1 MIGKFDNIKIQGMSA
16 AVPEYVEHNM
26 NFANVIGK
34 RRAKKQIKITGV
46 EERHVSGKHQ
56 RTSDLCYAAT
66 LPLLDKLQWK
76 REEIK
81 VLLFITQGPNY
92 NHPSTAFFLHKRLG
106 LSKDCLVYDMN
117 LGCSSF
123 NVGVHTVSALLQT
136 CELHDKALLLIGD
149 TAGML
154 RNPEAPLK
162 PDDIAHDMLFGSAGA
177 AIAIEKVENH
187 PLYFMNMS
195 DGNGYDAIIGYKGR
209 PSKMDGA
216 AVFSFAI
223 NDVSDGVIE
232 FRKKF
237 KISEDEIDY
246 YIFHQAQDLILDNII
261 DACNIPAEK
270 ELRSLRHYGNTS
282 GTSVPVTV
290 CANREEL
297 QKKEKTKLLLCGFGV
312 GLSWG
317 CIYTEMDTEKILPVI
332 ETNEHYDEDKKPA
345 CGLHDKNILVLCADT
360 QMGEWLSRYDN
371 DKSAMVILAGKDSR
385 KLKEIQDDLF
395 MDSDSFVMETI
406 SKESIH
412 DVLEYCKEK
421 DRKLDGVVIPAN
433 ISREILSYLS
443 HKLFFSY
450 GKELSSIVIVEPV
463 SSIEELE
470 PYKHMMESKLNGT
483 SCKDEERLVRVNA
496 IVYVENQIDIVQ
508 ITEDGKEW
516 VDLYLE
522 KECPDN
528 MKKPIYISWIQ
539 GFLMGKSSK
548 YITETVITFN
558 NYKEEK

>member
-1 MIGKFDNIKIQGMSA
+1 MIGKFDNIKLQGMCS
-16 AVPEYVEHNM
+16 AVPEYVEDNM
-26 NFANVIGK
+26 SFANVIGK

-46 EERHVSGKHQ
+46 EERHISGKHQ

-66 LPLLDKLQWK
+66 LPLLEKLQWK

-106 LSKDCLVYDMN
+106 LGKDCLVYDLN

-123 NVGVHTVSALLQT
+123 NVGVHAVSALLQT
-136 CELHDKALLLIGD
+136 CETHDKALLLIGD
-149 TAGML
+149 TAGMI

-177 AIAIEKVENH
+177 AIAIEKVEQH

-195 DGNGYDAIIGYKGR
+195 NGNGYDAIIGYKGR
-209 PSKMDGA
+209 PSQMDGA

-223 NDVSDGVIE
+223 NDVSDGVIH
-232 FRKKF
+232 FRKHF
-237 KISEDEIDY
+237 DISEDDIDH

-261 DACNIPAEK
+261 DACDIPAEK

-290 CANREEL
+290 CANREKI
-297 QKKEKTKLLLCGFGV
+297 QKKEKANLLLCGFGV

-317 CIYTEMDTEKILPVI
+317 CIYTEIDTENILPII

-360 QMGEWLSRYDN
+360 EMGEWLSRFDN
-371 DKSAMVILAGKDSR
+371 GRSAMVVMAGKDPE
-385 KLKEIQDDLF
+385 KLKEIQSDLF
-395 MDSDSFVMETI
+395 LDSDFFVMETI
-406 SKESIH
+406 NKEAIH
-412 DVLEYCKEK
+412 AVLEYCKEK
-421 DRKLDGVVIPAN
+421 DLSLDGVVIPAGVPA
-433 ISREILSYLS
+433 EILSYLS
-443 HKLFFSY
+443 EELVSGY
-450 GKELSSIVIVEPV
+450 GEELVSVVVLEAV
-463 SSIEELE
+463 SSVSELE
-470 PYKHMMESKLNGT
+470 IHKQVMESKLKGS
-483 SCKDEERLVRVNA
+483 SCRTEERSVRVNG
-496 IVYVENQIDIVQ
+496 ITYVDSEIDIVQ

-516 VDLYLE
+516 IELYLDR
-522 KECPDN
+522 ECPET
-528 MKKPIYISWIQ
+528 MKKPIHIFQTQS
-539 GFLMGKSSK
+539 FLLSKASK

-558 NYKEEK
+558 N

>member
-1 MIGKFDNIKIQGMSA
+1 MIGKFDNIKIQGMCS

-26 NFANVIGK
+26 SFANVIGK

-46 EERHVSGKHQ
+46 EERHISGKHQ

-66 LPLLDKLQWK
+66 LPLLEKLQWK

-106 LSKDCLVYDMN
+106 LGKDCLVYDLN

-123 NVGVHTVSALLQT
+123 NVGVHAVSALLQT
-136 CELHDKALLLIGD
+136 CETHDKALLLIGD
-149 TAGML
+149 TAGVI
-154 RNPEAPLK
+154 RNPEASLK

-177 AIAIEKVENH
+177 AIAIEKVEQH

-209 PSKMDGA
+209 PSQMDGA

-223 NDVSDGVIE
+223 NDVSDGVIH
-232 FRKKF
+232 FRKHF
-237 KISEDEIDY
+237 DISEDDIDH

-261 DACNIPAEK
+261 DACDIPAEK

-290 CANREEL
+290 CANREEI
-297 QKKEKTKLLLCGFGV
+297 QKREKANLLLCGFGV

-317 CIYTEMDTEKILPVI
+317 CIYTEIDTENILPII

-360 QMGEWLSRYDN
+360 EMGEWLSRFDN
-371 DKSAMVILAGKDSR
+371 GRSAMVIMAGKDPE
-385 KLKEIQDDLF
+385 KLKEIQSDLF
-395 MDSDSFVMETI
+395 LDSDSFVMETI
-406 SKESIH
+406 NKKTIH
-412 DVLEYCKEK
+412 AVLEYCKEK
-421 DRKLDGVVIPAN
+421 GLPLDGVVIPAEV
-433 ISREILSYLS
+433 SSEILSYLS
-443 HKLFFSY
+443 QELVSGY
-450 GKELSSIVIVEPV
+450 GQELVSVVVLEAV
-463 SSIEELE
+463 SSVSELE
-470 PYKHMMESKLNGT
+470 THKQTMESKFKGSSCRTEEQSVRINGIT
-483 SCKDEERLVRVNA
+483 
-496 IVYVENQIDIVQ
+496 YVDSEIDIVQ

-516 VDLYLE
+516 IELYLDR
-522 KECPDN
+522 ECPET
-528 MKKPIYISWIQ
+528 MKKADPHIPDAEFPAVKSIQIYYRDSY
-539 GFLMGKSSK
+539 
-548 YITETVITFN
+548 YI
-558 NYKEEK
+558 

>member
-1 MIGKFDNIKIQGMSA
+1 MIGKFDNIKIQGMCS

-26 NFANVIGK
+26 SFANVIGK

-46 EERHVSGKHQ
+46 EERHISGKHQ

-66 LPLLDKLQWK
+66 LPLLEKLQWK

-106 LSKDCLVYDMN
+106 LGKDCLVYDLN

-123 NVGVHTVSALLQT
+123 NVGVHAVSALLQT
-136 CELHDKALLLIGD
+136 CETHDKALLLIGD
-149 TAGML
+149 TAGVI
-154 RNPEAPLK
+154 RNPEASLK

-177 AIAIEKVENH
+177 AIAIEKVEQH

-209 PSKMDGA
+209 PSQMDGA

-223 NDVSDGVIE
+223 NDVSDGVIH
-232 FRKKF
+232 FRKHF
-237 KISEDEIDY
+237 DISEDDIDH

-261 DACNIPAEK
+261 DACDIPAEK

-290 CANREEL
+290 CANREEI
-297 QKKEKTKLLLCGFGV
+297 QKKEKANLLLCGFGV

-317 CIYTEMDTEKILPVI
+317 CIYTEIDTENILPII
-332 ETNEHYDEDKKPA
+332 ETNEHYDKDKKPA

-360 QMGEWLSRYDN
+360 EMGEWLSRFDN
-371 DKSAMVILAGKDSR
+371 GRSAMVVMAGKDSE
-385 KLKEIQDDLF
+385 KLKEIQSDLF
-395 MDSDSFVMETI
+395 LDSDSFVMETI
-406 SKESIH
+406 NKETIH
-412 DVLEYCKEK
+412 AVLEYCKEK
-421 DRKLDGVVIPAN
+421 DLLLDGVVIPAGMPA
-433 ISREILSYLS
+433 EILSYLS
-443 HKLFFSY
+443 EELVSGY
-450 GKELSSIVIVEPV
+450 GEELVSVVVLEAV
-463 SSIEELE
+463 SSVSELE
-470 PYKHMMESKLNGT
+470 THKQVMESKLKGS
-483 SCKDEERLVRVNA
+483 SCRTEERSVRING
-496 IVYVENQIDIVQ
+496 IIYVDSEIDIVQ

-516 VDLYLE
+516 IQLYLDR
-522 KECPDN
+522 ECPEM
-528 MKKPIYISWIQ
+528 MKKPIHISQ
-539 GFLMGKSSK
+539 TQSFLLSK
-548 YITETVITFN
+548 ASRYITETVITFN
-558 NYKEEK
+558 N

>member
-16 AVPEYVEHNM
+16 AVPEYVEDNM
-26 NFANVIGK
+26 SFANVIGK
-34 RRAKKQIKITGV
+34 RRVKKQIKITGV
-46 EERHVSGKHQ
+46 EERHISGKHQ

-66 LPLLDKLQWK
+66 LPLLEKLQWK

-106 LSKDCLVYDMN
+106 LKKDCLVYDMN

-123 NVGVHTVSALLQT
+123 NVGVHAVSALLQT
-136 CELHDKALLLIGD
+136 CEIHDKALLLIGD
-149 TAGML
+149 TAGTI
-154 RNPEAPLK
+154 RSPEQPLK

-209 PSKMDGA
+209 PSQMDGA

-223 NDVSDGVIE
+223 NDVSDGVID

-237 KISEDEIDY
+237 ELSEDNIDY

-297 QKKEKTKLLLCGFGV
+297 QKKEKTNLLLCGFGV

-317 CIYTEMDTEKILPVI
+317 CIYTEMDTENILPII

-345 CGLHDKNILVLCADT
+345 AGLHDKNILVLCADT
-360 QMGEWLSRYDN
+360 QMGEWLGRFDN
-371 DKSAMVILAGKDSR
+371 DHSAMVILAGRDSQ
-385 KLKEIQDDLF
+385 KLKEIQSDLF

-406 SKESIH
+406 NKETIH
-412 DVLEYCKEK
+412 AVLEYCREN
-421 DRKLDGVVIPAN
+421 DRKLDGVVIPTEVSA
-433 ISREILSYLS
+433 EMLSYLS
-443 HKLFFSY
+443 QELVSGYGEKLVS
-450 GKELSSIVIVEPV
+450 VIVLESV
-463 SSIEELE
+463 LSISELE
-470 PYKHMMESKLNGT
+470 AHKQVMESKLKGT
-483 SCKDEERLVRVNA
+483 GCKTEEQCVRVYG
-496 IVYVENQIDIVQ
+496 IIYVDDQIDIVQ
-508 ITEDGKEW
+508 IIKDGQEW
-516 VDLYLE
+516 VELYLE
-522 KECPDN
+522 RECPES
-528 MKKPIYISWIQ
+528 MKKPIYIAQ
-539 GFLMGKSSK
+539 TQQFLLSK
-548 YITETVITFN
+548 RSRCFTETVLAFN
-558 NYKEEK
+558 N

>member
-1 MIGKFDNIKIQGMSA
+1 MIGKFDNIKIQGMSS
-16 AVPEYVEHNM
+16 AVPEYIESNT
-26 NFANVIGK
+26 NFTNVIGK
-34 RRAKKQIKITGV
+34 RRVKKQIRITGV

-66 LPLLDKLQWK
+66 LPLLEKLQWK

-106 LSKDCLVYDMN
+106 LGKDCLVYDMN

-123 NVGVHTVSALLQT
+123 NVGVHAVSALLQT
-136 CELHDKALLLIGD
+136 CETHDKALLLIGD
-149 TAGML
+149 TAGMI

-177 AIAIEKVENH
+177 AIAIEKVEKH

-209 PSKMDGA
+209 PSQMDGA

-223 NDVSDGVIE
+223 NDVSDGVID

-237 KISEDEIDY
+237 EISEDDIDHY
-246 YIFHQAQDLILDNII
+246 VFHQAQDLILDNII
-261 DACNIPAEK
+261 DACDIPAEK

-290 CANREEL
+290 CANREEI
-297 QKKEKTKLLLCGFGV
+297 QKKKKSNLLLCGFGV

-317 CIYTEMDTEKILPVI
+317 CIYTEIDTENILPII

-345 CGLHDKNILVLCADT
+345 NGLHDKNILVLCADT
-360 QMGEWLSRYDN
+360 QVGEWLSRFDN
-371 DKSAMVILAGKDSR
+371 SRSAMVILAGKDSQ
-385 KLKEIQDDLF
+385 KLKEIQSDLF
-395 MDSDSFVMETI
+395 LDSDSFVMETL
-406 SKESIH
+406 SKETIH
-412 DVLEYCKEK
+412 DVLEHCKEN
-421 DRKLDGVVIPAN
+421 DWTLDGVVIPTEVSAD
-433 ISREILSYLS
+433 ILSYLS
-443 HKLFFSY
+443 QELASEY
-450 GKELSSIVIVEPV
+450 GKGSVPV
-463 SSIEELE
+463 VVLESVSTIEELE
-470 PYKHMMESKLNGT
+470 AHKQEMESRLKGT
-483 SCKDEERLVRVNA
+483 SCKEEERDVRVNG
-496 IVYVENQIDIVQ
+496 IVYVDSQMDIVQ
-508 ITEDGKEW
+508 ITRDGKEW

-522 KECPDN
+522 RECPEN
-528 MKKPIYISWIQ
+528 MKKPIYISWVQ
-539 GFLMGKSSK
+539 NFLLTKPSR
-548 YITETVITFN
+548 YITETVIAFN
-558 NYKEEK
+558 N

>member
-1 MIGKFDNIKIQGMSA
+1 MIGQFDNIKIQGMSA

-46 EERHVSGKHQ
+46 EERHISGKHQ

-66 LPLLDKLQWK
+66 LPLLKKLQWK
-76 REEIK
+76 RNEIK
-81 VLLFITQGPNY
+81 ILIFITQGPNY

-106 LSKDCLVYDMN
+106 LEKDCLVYDMN

-123 NVGVHTVSALLQT
+123 NVGVHAVSALLQT
-136 CELHDKALLLIGD
+136 CEIHDKALLLIGD

-177 AIAIEKVENH
+177 AIAIEKVEYH

-216 AVFSFAI
+216 TVFSFAI
-223 NDVSDGVIE
+223 NDVSEGVID

-237 KISEDEIDY
+237 EISEGDIDY
-246 YIFHQAQDLILDNII
+246 YIFHQAQELILDNII

-297 QKKEKTKLLLCGFGV
+297 QKKEKTNLLLCGFGV

-317 CIYTEMDTEKILPVI
+317 CIYAEIDTENILPVI
-332 ETNEHYDEDKKPA
+332 ETNEHYDGDKKPA
-345 CGLHDKNILVLCADT
+345 RGLHDKNILVLCADT

-371 DKSAMVILAGKDSR
+371 DKSAMVILAGKDAR

-395 MDSDSFVMETI
+395 MYSDSFVMETI

-412 DVLEYCKEK
+412 AALEYCGQNNI
-421 DRKLDGVVIPAN
+421 KLDGVVIPAEV
-433 ISREILSYLS
+433 SKDVLSYLS
-443 HKLFFSY
+443 HELVSNY
-450 GKELSSIVIVEPV
+450 GKQLASVIVVEPV
-463 SSIEELE
+463 SSDSELE
-470 PYKHMMESKLNGT
+470 SHRQNMESKLKGT
-483 SCKDEERLVRVNA
+483 GYREEERCVRVNG
-496 IVYVENQIDIVQ
+496 ITYVNNQIEIVQ
-508 ITEDGKEW
+508 IIKDGQEW
-516 VDLYLE
+516 VNLYLE
-522 KECPDN
+522 RECPEQ
-528 MKKPIYISWIQ
+528 MKKPIYICHLQ
-539 GFLMGKSSK
+539 QFLLTGTSK
-548 YITETVITFN
+548 YITETVIAFN
-558 NYKEEK
+558 N